1 MVIIIKKVIIL
12 LSILIVSCFLSIDN
26 KCYASFSDSSRS
38 SIVMNMDD
46 NMVLY
51 EKNSHE
57 RLLPASITKIMTCI
71 IAIEYGKLDD
81 YYLVTNDVSLVT
93 GSSIYL
99 KSGEKI
105 KLIDALYGMMLRSGN
120 DAAYFVSKCVSN
132 KQSDFVYLMN
142 SKAKELN
149 MHNTFFKNPTG
160 LDEEDEN
167 YSSAHDMA
175 VLMSYAMKNKTFRKI
190 VSSKHYNCSY
200 ESGNNL
206 SFANKH
212 KLVLNN
218 EYVTGGKTGYTKKA
232 KRTLVTTFK
241 KDDINIVTVTF
252 DCSDDWSLHESLFD
266 YVINNYSN
274 VILLKKGIIDL
285 NNVNYPFTPI
295 IYEDVSYLIKEKDKL
310 TCNVELSNK
319 ILNDN
324 IIGICKVYVNKHLVK
339 EVKIYRYY

>member
-1 MVIIIKKVIIL
+1 MVIIIKKLIVL
-12 LSILIVSCFLSIDN
+12 LSVLIIICCFCVNN
-26 KCYASFSDSSRS
+26 KSYAIFSDYSRS

-71 IAIEYGKLDD
+71 VALENGKLDN

-99 KSGEKI
+99 KCGEKI
-105 KLIDALYGMMLRSGN
+105 KLIDVIYGMMLRSGN

-132 KQSDFVYLMN
+132 TQSDFVYLMN

-167 YSSAHDMA
+167 YSSAYDMA
-175 VLMSYAMKNKTFRKI
+175 ILMSYAMKNKVFRKI
-190 VSSKHYNCSY
+190 VSCKQYNCNY

-206 SFANKH
+206 SFTNKH

-232 KRTLVTTFK
+232 KRTLVTTFQK
-241 KDDINIVTVTF
+241 NDINIVTVTF
-252 DCSDDWSLHESLFD
+252 DCSDDWSLHESMFD
-266 YVINNYSN
+266 YVVSNYEK
-274 VILLKKGIIDL
+274 VILLKKGIIDVS
-285 NNVNYPFTPI
+285 NVNYPYTPI
-295 IYEDVSYLIKEKDKL
+295 IYQDVFYLIKEKDKL
-310 TCNVELSNK
+310 TCSIELSNK
-319 ILNDN
+319 MQENN
-324 IIGICKVYVNKHLVK
+324 IIGICKVYLNKTLVK
-339 EVKIYRYY
+339 EVAIYRYY